1 MLYSLKLVSL
11 PLNDCWMLVQNVEK
25 KEASALQF
33 DAGSFCAA
41 SIVAVVEMSEYNI
54 GFYVWELIHL
64 KKYTQR
70 QKKYKITGNTT
81 NELHITNSYL
91 VTVELFGSLVH

>member
-70 QKKYKITGNTT
+70 QKNTK
-81 NELHITNSYL
+81 
-91 VTVELFGSLVH
+91 

>member
-1 MLYSLKLVSL
+1 
-11 PLNDCWMLVQNVEK
+11 MLVQNVEK

-33 DAGSFCAA
+33 DAGSFCAV
-41 SIVAVVEMSEYNI
+41 SIVAVVETSGYNI

-64 KKYTQR
+64 KKYTQTHNI
-70 QKKYKITGNTT
+70 QNAYKITGNTM
-81 NELHITNSYL
+81 NELCITNSYL

>member
-1 MLYSLKLVSL
+1 
-11 PLNDCWMLVQNVEK
+11 MLVQNVEK

-41 SIVAVVEMSEYNI
+41 SIVTVVETSGYNI

-64 KKYTQR
+64 KKYTQT

-81 NELHITNSYL
+81 NELRITNSYL

>member
-1 MLYSLKLVSL
+1 
-11 PLNDCWMLVQNVEK
+11 MLVQNVEK

-70 QKKYKITGNTT
+70 QKIQNNWKH
-81 NELHITNSYL
+81 NERTAH
-91 VTVELFGSLVH
+91 H